1 MGLIPSRLNM
11 YIYIWLVGWTPLKI
25 WKSVGMMIIPN
36 IWKVIKLMFQ
46 TIYHIYIYIRSYHQH
61 ILSRSHIS
69 SPALGTSPRID
80 QSCPISS
87 QLGLTLLKVISL
99 LTSSQGPVRRKRG
112 KIEKTF
118 YKKMARNTSCKY

>member
-1 MGLIPSRLNM
+1 MYKYIL
-11 YIYIWLVGWTPLKI
+11 YIYMIGGLNPSEDMKVSWDDDYSQYMENHKI
-25 WKSVGMMIIPN
+25 HVPN
-36 IWKVIKLMFQ
+36 HQ
-46 TIYHIYIYIRSYHQH
+46 SYIYIYIRSYHQH

-69 SPALGTSPRID
+69 SPALGTSPHID

-118 YKKMARNTSCKY
+118 YIVMARNTSCKY